1 MIRYAIVEDE
11 PQSAER
17 LKLLMERS
25 HLDLFELIGVI
36 KKAQEVL
43 GFFQENSP
51 DLVFWDVELGEKT
64 AFELLAEIPK
74 KDFQIIFTTGHQE
87 YALQAIKANALD
99 YLLKPVDA
107 EELAKSL
114 KRVEVQRSNGVN
126 PSDLEAILKS
136 ILPLKNL
143 QKIALPTA
151 SGLEFVPID
160 SILRCQADVN
170 YTHFFLRDG
179 RKITSSKTL
188 KEYEMQLVSQD
199 FFRVH
204 NSHLVNLKEVRFY
217 TKGKGGFLTL
227 NDGTEV
233 EVASRRKEELLQI
246 LKGF

>member
-25 HLDLFELIGVI
+25 HQDQFEFVRWV
-36 KKAQEVL
+36 KSPSEVHN
-43 GFFQENSP
+43 FFSNNSV

-64 AFELLAEIPK
+64 AFELLSEIPK
-74 KDFQIIFTTGHQE
+74 PNFHIIFITGHPE
-87 YALQAIKANALD
+87 YAIPAIRANALD
-99 YLLKPVDA
+99 YLLKPIDSA
-107 EELAKSL
+107 ELAESL
-114 KRVEVQRSNGVN
+114 KRLMEKNGEAVK
-126 PSDLEAILKS
+126 PSDLESILKS
-136 ILPLKNL
+136 FFPEKTL

-151 SGLEFVPID
+151 SGLELVPYD
-160 SILRCQADVN
+160 SIIRCQADVN

-188 KEYEMQLVSQD
+188 KEYEMLLVSQG

-204 NSHLVNLKEVRFY
+204 NSHLVNLKEIRFY

-233 EVASRRKEELLQI
+233 EVASWRKEELLQI

>member
-17 LKLLMERS
+17 LKLLMDRD
-25 HLDLFELIGVI
+25 HQDLFERIGVI
-36 KKAQEVL
+36 KNAEDVE
-43 GFFQENSP
+43 GFFRENSP
-51 DLVFWDVELGEKT
+51 DLVFWDVELGGTT
-64 AFELLAEIPK
+64 AFELLAGIPERE
-74 KDFQIIFTTGHQE
+74 FQMIFITGYQE

-107 EELAKSL
+107 DELSQAL
-114 KRVEVQRSNGVN
+114 KRVEIKRSNGV
-126 PSDLEAILKS
+126 SKTELEGVFKS
-136 ILPLKNL
+136 LIPLKNL
-143 QKIALPTA
+143 QKIALPTTL
-151 SGLEFVPID
+151 GLEFVPID

-170 YTHFFLRDG
+170 YTHFFLQDG

-188 KEYEMQLVSQD
+188 KEYENQLGSHG

-204 NSHLVNLKEVRFY
+204 NSHLVNLKEVRYY